1 MHCRARGKLDRNI
14 SRLFGHVFVFFGILM
29 FLASSTGA
37 TEWERRW
44 DCGDLTLYKTSFP
57 DSQWGLGKIV
67 FDGIEITTDF
77 RVEGLQRFWLWGLG
91 ELEGKE
97 NSYRYFIRL
106 NAGSGT
112 LGSGVASYFDFS
124 DADDKGRA
132 KPGMNF
138 YCD

>member
-1 MHCRARGKLDRNI
+1 MHCKARGKLDRNI

-57 DSQWGLGKIV
+57 DSQLGLGKIV

-77 RVEGLQRFWLWGLG
+77 RVAGLQRYWLWDLG
-91 ELEGKE
+91 ELEGE
-97 NSYRYFIRL
+97 EDSYRYVIRL
-106 NAGSGT
+106 DAGSGT
-112 LGSGVASYFDFS
+112 LGSSVARYYDFAES
-124 DADDKGRA
+124 DDKGMATPRM
-132 KPGMNF
+132 KF

>member
-44 DCGDLTLYKTSFP
+44 DCGDLTLYMNSYL
-57 DSQWGLGKIV
+57 DSQWGHGKIV
-67 FDGIEITTDF
+67 FDGIEINTGF
-77 RVEGLQRFWLWGLG
+77 MVAGLHRYWFWGLG
-91 ELEGKE
+91 ELEGE
-97 NSYRYFIRL
+97 EGSHRYSIRL
-106 NAGSGT
+106 DAGSGT
-112 LGSGVASYFDFS
+112 LGSSVARYYDYA
-124 DADDKGRA
+124 DADDKGIT
-132 KPGMNF
+132 KPRMNF